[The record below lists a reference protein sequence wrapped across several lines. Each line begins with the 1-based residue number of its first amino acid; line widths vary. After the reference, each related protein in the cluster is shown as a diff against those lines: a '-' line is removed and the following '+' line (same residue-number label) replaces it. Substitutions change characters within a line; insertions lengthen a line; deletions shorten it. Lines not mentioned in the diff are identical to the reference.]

1 MKIAIF
7 GTGYVGLSLAVLLSQ
22 HNEVVAVDIVEE
34 KVLKI
39 NERKS
44 PIKDK
49 EIEEF
54 FKTKELN
61 LTATTNPKQ
70 ACDQVDLVII
80 STPTDY
86 DPKTNFFN
94 TSSIEAV
101 LKTLDQLN
109 CFAPVIIKSTVP
121 VGYTETI
128 KQDSKREIMGR
139 GSFFRTC

>member
-7 GTGYVGLSLAVLLSQ
+7 GTGYVGLSNAILLAQ
-22 HNEVVAVDIVEE
+22 HHEVVAVDIVEE

-39 NERKS
+39 NSKQS

-49 EIEEF
+49 DIEDF
-54 FKTKELN
+54 LQNKNLN
-61 LTATTNPKQ
+61 LLATLDPKIACNQ
-70 ACDQVDLVII
+70 ADLVII

-101 LKTLDQLN
+101 LETLDQLK
-109 CFAPVIIKSTVP
+109 CPAPVVIKSTVP
-121 VGYTETI
+121 VGYTEKLNQSI
-128 KQDSKREIMGR
+128 Q
-139 GSFFRTC
+139 